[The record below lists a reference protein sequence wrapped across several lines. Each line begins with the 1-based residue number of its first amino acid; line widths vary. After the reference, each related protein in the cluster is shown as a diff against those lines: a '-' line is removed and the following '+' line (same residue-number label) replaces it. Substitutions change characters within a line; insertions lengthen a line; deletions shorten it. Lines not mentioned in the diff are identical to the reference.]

1 MSDITVDADAIP
13 EELKARDQWLLWD
26 SSADTPRRPHWRGDF
41 AVSWTEPNDWHSFE
55 EAYAAVQEVG
65 SWGLG
70 YVFGAGNE
78 DTEGGYAALDLDG
91 CVEDGSPVDWLPS
104 LEPFAGGYA
113 EFSPSGEGIHIPL
126 PDLEQPSWWH
136 NVHKSEDEHEG
147 VEFYTKKFFTFTG
160 DPVDEPWT
168 GGVAEIDQATLDDW
182 LAEAYERLMGEDPRA
197 RPSRPS
203 PGGGGE
209 AREVEKSREELA
221 DIETTGDFDDI
232 LDAVDQL
239 RPRDLRLSSSKT
251 EDENAEYESW
261 DPGYRNSSS
270 GKSLKRHKASG
281 IFFDMSVPTSRGG
294 YDGFGLL
301 SLFAAEE
308 GIISDPWDRL
318 EGEDW
323 HTAVDRAR
331 ERGAPI
337 PEYVGDG
344 DLPAAAKET
353 TSDDL
358 TPRKAWEFWSEARAD
373 GELDGSSVIPE
384 LALWHVAAEHTGYDL
399 DALPTDA
406 ESLPPKAHNSALSW
420 VQNRWPER
428 VGLDLDDEE
437 DATARPY
444 QRRDEAIMT
453 WEDVRYVYDGGPDSK
468 PDKDGGRYA
477 AVRLLRDRYHFATPD
492 DTERLHI
499 YDEDT
504 GVFEPTA
511 ELVVD
516 RDLDGNLGRF
526 YSQHEKNEILGRLK
540 AGTYRE
546 RAAFDAGTHDGQYLC
561 VENGVVDLDCREL
574 LEHSPEYLFTSY
586 LPVTFDPTAEAPNI
600 EAFLDEITRREAD
613 KQTMLEMLGN
623 CFLPNYDY
631 ESFLVLFGEGS
642 NGKSTWFSII
652 RQLLGRDNVTS
663 MTLQT
668 LSDNR
673 FAASNL
679 LGKLAN
685 IGEDL
690 PEKKIQNVGTLKD
703 LTGGGETWVEEK
715 GKQGFDMR
723 NRAKLMFAANRPPVL
738 GERSEAIKRRL
749 LPIRL
754 PYQFVPNPDPD
765 DARQKQAQ
773 KEGLVAELTTD
784 AELSGLLNLALDGLE
799 RLRASGD
806 FSLPESNDERL
817 AFYEQFSDPIKE
829 FSINCIHNVDG
840 ERVSKDAVY
849 NAYTNFCR
857 ANDYEPSS
865 RSVFWRE
872 LRQTILNVSTTRP
885 SAAPDGSRP
894 EVMVSTAFTPFGAE
908 YIPPGTDAPVV
919 AEDGTPAGDDDDDD
933 DDSDTDPDAGTGD
946 RVTALSDLDAG
957 YVTVEAELASLL
969 DPKPWLAAE
978 GTVDDGT
985 AVVDVQARGDTDP
998 LADVEQG
1005 DRIRIENARVTRD
1018 QDGVVMLEL
1027 RAGTTEVSAVGTSSQ
1042 SGLASHAESGETA
1055 ADGGEVSQ
1063 QELVDLIKQHTTAA
1077 DPATDAAVV
1086 ERVADACAADPGR
1099 IEHWIGKLADRKQG
1113 GLTRVADGHLEVS
1126 R

>member
-1 MSDITVDADAIP
+1 MSNITVDRDAIP
-13 EELKARDQWLLWD
+13 EELKRRDQWLLWD
-26 SSADTPRRPHWRGDF
+26 SAADTPRRPHWRGDF
-41 AVSWTEPNDWHSFE
+41 AVSWTDPNDWHSFD
-55 EAYAAVQEVG
+55 EAYAAVQEQA

-70 YVFGAGNE
+70 YVFAAGNA
-78 DTEGGYAALDLDG
+78 DVEGGYSALDLDG
-91 CVEDGSPVDWLPS
+91 CVEDGSPVEWLPS
-104 LEPFAGGYA
+104 LEPFQGGYA
-113 EFSPSGEGIHIPL
+113 EFSPSGGGIHIPL
-126 PDLEQPSWWH
+126 PSLEPPAWWH
-136 NVHKSEDEHEG
+136 NVHKTDEEHEG

-160 DPVDEPWT
+160 DVVDDPWR
-168 GGVAEIDQATLDDW
+168 GGVGDIDQATLDDW
-182 LAEAYERLMGEDPRA
+182 LAEAYENLTGEDPRA

-203 PGGGGE
+203 PSQSTN
-209 AREVEKSREELA
+209 REPEKSREELA
-221 DIETTGDFDDI
+221 DIETTTDYDDI

-251 EDENAEYESW
+251 EEENAEYESW
-261 DPGYRNSSS
+261 DPGYRVSQS

-281 IFFDMSVPTSRGG
+281 IFFDMSVPNSRGG

-318 EGEDW
+318 DGDDW
-323 HTAVDRAR
+323 KTAVDRAR
-331 ERGAPI
+331 DQGAPI
-337 PEYVGDG
+337 PEYVGGG
-344 DLPAAAKET
+344 DLPTEAKQT
-353 TSDDL
+353 GSDEL
-358 TPRKAWEFWSEARAD
+358 TPRKAWEFWAESRAD
-373 GELDGSSVIPE
+373 GDLDESSVIPE

-399 DALPTDA
+399 DALPADA
-406 ESLPPKAHNSALSW
+406 EQLPPKAHNRALSW
-420 VQNRWPER
+420 VQRDWPDQA
-428 VGLDLDDEE
+428 GLDLGDDE
-437 DATARPY
+437 DATARRY
-444 QRRDEAIMT
+444 QRRDEAILT

-499 YDEDT
+499 YDSET
-504 GVFEPTA
+504 GVYEPTA
-511 ELVVD
+511 DLVVD

-546 RAAFDAGTHDGQYLC
+546 RSAFDAGNHDGQYLC
-561 VENGVVDLDCREL
+561 VENGVVDLDSREL

-586 LPVTFDPTAEAPNI
+586 LPVAFDPDAEATRV
-600 EAFLDEITRREAD
+600 EQFLDEITRREAD

-642 NGKSTWFSII
+642 NGKSTWFSVI
-652 RQLLGRDNVTS
+652 RALLGRDNVTS

-754 PYQFVPNPDPD
+754 PYQFVPDPDPD
-765 DARQKQAQ
+765 DSRQRPAQ
-773 KEGLVAELTTD
+773 KEGLVDELTTD
-784 AELSGLLNLALDGLE
+784 EELSGLLNLALDGLE
-799 RLRASGD
+799 RLRSSGD

-829 FSINCIHNVDG
+829 FSINCIHNVED
-840 ERVSKDAVY
+840 ERIPKDVVY

-857 ANDYEPSS
+857 ENDYEPSS

-872 LRQTILNVSTTRP
+872 LRQTILTVSTTRP
-885 SAAPDGSRP
+885 TALADGSRP
-894 EVMVSTAFTPFGAE
+894 EVMQSVAFTPFGSE
-908 YIPPGTDAPVV
+908 YIPTGVDAPVV
-919 AEDGTPAGDDDDDD
+919 EEDGTPVSGTSAEDDDAESDDD
-933 DDSDTDPDAGTGD
+933 ESGITP
-946 RVTALSDLDAG
+946 LSQLSRG

-969 DPKPWLAAE
+969 EPKPWLAAE
-978 GTVDDGT
+978 GTLDDGT
-985 AVVDVQARGDTDP
+985 AVVDVQARGDEDP
-998 LADVEQG
+998 LAEVDQG
-1005 DRIRIENARVTRD
+1005 ERIRITNARVTTD
-1018 QDGVVMLEL
+1018 ETGATLLEL
-1027 RAGTTEVSAVGTSSQ
+1027 RAGTTEVSAVDNHQQ
-1042 SGLASHAESGETA
+1042 SGLDAHDDDAAA
-1055 ADGGEVSQ
+1055 ADGGEIAQ
-1063 QELVDLIKQHTTAA
+1063 DELIDLIRQHTVAA
-1077 DPATDAAVV
+1077 DPATVDSVT
-1086 ERVADACAADPGR
+1086 ERVADATDLPTDRVRER
-1099 IEHWIGKLADRKQG
+1099 IEMLLDEKERAI
-1113 GLTRVADGHLEVS
+1113 TRIPNGEIEV